1 MHFSVIGLQKTLEK
15 DSALIPVV
23 GERRRMALSYQYPR
37 DVVKVIVLGATGTGK
52 TALCNQLVN
61 HSFQAQHQHTRTVDS
76 YFLPMP
82 KLCIDPTH
90 HPDETTAV
98 TVELVDTPGETTKPV
113 LPMTPE
119 ARLSQ
124 TVRARVPE
132 RRGRER
138 ESGASRRAQF
148 ALVCAHR
155 CMCRSSSSSPSSNLS
170 AAGKSTVPSTR
181 SPEAVSRRRVRGDRG
196 GGGGD
201 RRRGRSRPRYG

>member
-1 MHFSVIGLQKTLEK
+1 MCIFQSSGRKGFESDRRILLR
-15 DSALIPVV
+15 PVV

-37 DVVKVIVLGATGTGK
+37 DVIKVIVLGATGTGK

-155 CMCRSSSSSPSSNLS
+155 CMCRSSSSSNLS
-170 AAGKSTVPSTR
+170 AAGKPTVPSTR